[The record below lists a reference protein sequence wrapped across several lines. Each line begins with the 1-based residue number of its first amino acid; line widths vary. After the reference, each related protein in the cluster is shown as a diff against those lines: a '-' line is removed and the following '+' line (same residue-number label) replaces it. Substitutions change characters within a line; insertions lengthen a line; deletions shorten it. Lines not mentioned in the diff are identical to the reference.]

1 MKGCLGGVIVLVG
14 GLISLFGAA
23 FCLVAAVSGMLSAR
37 DGGAAFLVL
46 LIGLVAIIGG
56 AQLDAQWRRSLSS
69 TLLWIGIM
77 SLVVSVPFSKSR
89 EMRDQRLPEMS
100 LTAAA
105 LSLPL
110 GIVLLWMERRREK
123 RQSSPQ
129 Q

>member
-1 MKGCLGGVIVLVG
+1 MTVLVG
-14 GLISLFGAA
+14 GLISLFGAV
-23 FCLVAAVSGMLSAR
+23 FCLVAAVSGMLSTR
-37 DGGAAFLVL
+37 DGGAASLVV
-46 LIGLVAIIGG
+46 LIGLAAIIGG
-56 AQLDAQWRRSLSS
+56 AQLDAQWRRSLSA

-110 GIVLLWMERRREK
+110 GIVLLVMQRRREK
-123 RQSSPQ
+123 KDLSASETALRDR
-129 Q
+129 